1 MVDDRAYELPNLAR
15 LIEAHN
21 QGDDHAEF
29 TAKMREVLSRC
40 SNHIQEHGGA
50 AKGQLTLTIDF
61 AVDAKGVD
69 VAMQAKV
76 AYPKPPVVKDRYF
89 VTDQG
94 DGLTLKNPNKGTL
107 FEGNDLGRRR
117 ANNQE

>member
-1 MVDDRAYELPNLAR
+1 MAADDRAYALPTLAR

-21 QGDDHAEF
+21 QGDDHSEF
-29 TAKMREVLSRC
+29 TTKMREVIGRC
-40 SNHIQEHGGA
+40 SKHIEEHGGA
-50 AKGQLTLTIDF
+50 AKGQLTLVIDF

-89 VTDQG
+89 VSDKG
-94 DGLTLKNPNKGTL
+94 DELTLKNPNKGTM
-107 FEGNDLGRRR
+107 FEGDDLGRRR
-117 ANNQE
+117 GSA